1 MSVRI
6 IIVRH
11 VPEDKQM
18 AQALKPLLLE
28 MRALANVQ
36 PGYVSGET
44 LVNYD
49 DPSEYVVLST
59 WQTLKD
65 WNTWLNNDQRKELQ
79 AKVDACLGTETLYSV
94 YYNG

>member
-11 VPEDKQM
+11 VPKEK
-18 AQALKPLLLE
+18 AAELRPLLLQ
-28 MRALANVQ
+28 MRSLANAQ
-36 PGYVSGET
+36 SGYISGET

-49 DPSEYVVLST
+49 DPSENLVIST
-59 WQTLKD
+59 WKTLDNWNVWLKD
-65 WNTWLNNDQRKELQ
+65 PERRSLQ
-79 AKVDACLGTETLYSV
+79 AKVDEITGAETMYSV

>member
-11 VPEDKQM
+11 VPKEKADE
-18 AQALKPLLLE
+18 LRPLLHE
-28 MRALANVQ
+28 MRSRANAQ
-36 PGYVSGET
+36 NGYVSGET

-49 DPSEYVVLST
+49 DPSEYLVIST
-59 WQTLKD
+59 WKTLKD
-65 WNTWLNNDQRKELQ
+65 WNLWLADERRRALQ
-79 AKVDACLGTETLYSV
+79 AQVDRITGQETMYSV

>member
-11 VPEDKQM
+11 VPKEK
-18 AQALKPLLLE
+18 ATELRPLLLQ
-28 MRALANVQ
+28 MRSLANAQ
-36 PGYVSGET
+36 TGYISGET

-49 DPSEYVVLST
+49 DPSEHLVIST
-59 WQTLKD
+59 WKTLED
-65 WNTWLNNDQRKELQ
+65 WNIWLRDEQRRALQ
-79 AKVDACLGTETLYSV
+79 GKVDEITGSETMYSV

>member
-11 VPEDKQM
+11 VPKEK
-18 AQALKPLLLE
+18 AVELRPLLLQ
-28 MRALANVQ
+28 MRSLANAQ
-36 PGYVSGET
+36 SGYISGET

-49 DPSEYVVLST
+49 DPSEHLVIST
-59 WQTLKD
+59 WKTLED
-65 WNTWLNNDQRKELQ
+65 WNVWLRDEQRRNLQNRVDQIT
-79 AKVDACLGTETLYSV
+79 GSETMYSV

>member
-11 VPEDKQM
+11 VPKEK
-18 AQALKPLLLE
+18 AAELRPLLLQ
-28 MRALANVQ
+28 MRSLANAQ
-36 PGYVSGET
+36 SGYISGET

-49 DPSEYVVLST
+49 DPSEHLVIST
-59 WQTLKD
+59 WKTLED
-65 WNTWLNNDQRKELQ
+65 WNVWLRDEQRRTLQ
-79 AKVDACLGTETLYSV
+79 GRVDEITGSETRYSV

>member
-1 MSVRI
+1 MSVKI

-11 VPEDKQM
+11 VPEDREK

-28 MRALANVQ
+28 MRTLANAQ

-49 DPSEYVVLST
+49 DPSEYLVIST

-65 WNTWLNNDQRKELQ
+65 WNHWLKDERRRDVQ
-79 AKVDACLGTETLYSV
+79 AKVDALLGTETLYSV

>member
-1 MSVRI
+1 MSVKI

-11 VPEDKQM
+11 VPADIEA
-18 AQALKPLLLE
+18 AQQLRPLLLE
-28 MRALANVQ
+28 MRALAQMQ

-49 DPSEYVVLST
+49 DPSEYLVIST
-59 WQTLKD
+59 WQTIKD
-65 WNTWLNNDQRKELQ
+65 WNTWLNDERRRVLQ
-79 AKVDACLGTETLYSV
+79 EKVDSCTGTETLYSI

>member
-11 VPEDKQM
+11 VPPEK
-18 AQALKPLLLE
+18 APELRPLLLK
-28 MRALANVQ
+28 MRSLANAQ
-36 PGYVSGET
+36 SGYISGET

-49 DPSEYVVLST
+49 DPSEHLVIST
-59 WQTLKD
+59 WKTLDD
-65 WNTWLNNDQRKELQ
+65 WNTWLGDSQRRALQ
-79 AKVDACLGTETLYSV
+79 SRVDEITGSETRYSV

>member
-11 VPEDKQM
+11 VPPEK
-18 AQALKPLLLE
+18 APELRPLLLQ
-28 MRALANVQ
+28 MRSLANAQ
-36 PGYVSGET
+36 SGYISGET

-49 DPSEYVVLST
+49 DPSEHLVIST
-59 WQTLKD
+59 WKTLDD
-65 WNTWLNNDQRKELQ
+65 WNTWLGDSQRRALQ
-79 AKVDACLGTETLYSV
+79 SRVDEITGSETRYSV

>member
-11 VPEDKQM
+11 VEKEK
-18 AQALKPLLLE
+18 AETLRPLLLE
-28 MRALANVQ
+28 MRSLANAQ
-36 PGYVSGET
+36 NGYVSGET

-49 DPSEYVVLST
+49 DPTEYLVIST
-59 WQTLKD
+59 WKTLND
-65 WNTWLNNDQRKELQ
+65 WDKWLADPRRRELQ
-79 AKVDACLGTETLYSV
+79 AKVDRITGHETLYSV

>member
-11 VPEDKQM
+11 VEKEKVD
-18 AQALKPLLLE
+18 ALRPLLLE
-28 MRALANVQ
+28 MRSLANAQ
-36 PGYVSGET
+36 NGYVSGET

-49 DPSEYVVLST
+49 DPTEYLVIST
-59 WQTLKD
+59 WKTLND
-65 WNTWLNNDQRKELQ
+65 WDKWLADPRRRELQ
-79 AKVDACLGTETLYSV
+79 GKVDKITGHETLYSV